1 MANKEGNRIKLQNQ
15 EAATTY
21 LLFCSGHVYSLLVSR
36 WALTTAS
43 WRGKVPVLSS
53 SSSSGPWENLA
64 GTLATRGTQHRGA
77 TFLPTLHWFS
87 DRSPAQVWKGK
98 QRQAADHSGEGCPG
112 GRSDGYVPPW
122 GQWSTGLAGGCP
134 GGRGRNSAF
143 GGLTVRLQKWC
154 SAVSSQW
161 AAVSWWSA
169 GELKIAA
176 SFESPLSTFWT
187 SFLWWCEPCS
197 ALGPLLPAKPGLGKG
212 GVKVW
217 PGGHS

>member
-1 MANKEGNRIKLQNQ
+1 MANKEGNRTKLQNQ

-21 LLFCSGHVYSLLVSR
+21 LLFCSGHVYSLLVNR

-43 WRGKVPVLSS
+43 WQGRVPVLSS
-53 SSSSGPWENLA
+53 SSSSGPRGNLA

-112 GRSDGYVPPW
+112 GRSDGYVLPR

-143 GGLTVRLQKWC
+143 WRLDC
-154 SAVSSQW
+154 E
-161 AAVSWWSA
+161 AAEMVLCFLLF
-169 GELKIAA
+169 LKDLETNPIH
-176 SFESPLSTFWT
+176 
-187 SFLWWCEPCS
+187 
-197 ALGPLLPAKPGLGKG
+197 LGKWSITW
-212 GVKVW
+212 KSPSPHNFLIEAFW
-217 PGGHS
+217 NIL